1 MEAKFKRL
9 LGAHMSIGGGVEKA
23 PARGESVGCTAM
35 QIFTKSSNNWYSKPL
50 EDDTVKAWF
59 ENLEKTDISIVASH
73 DSYLI
78 NLASPEKEKREK
90 SLKAF
95 IDEIERADK
104 LGIPLLVFHPGS
116 HLGTGE
122 ETGLTAVAD
131 CMNEAIDRTPDSK
144 VVLTIETTAGQGTN
158 LGWRFEH
165 LAFLIDRMENRER
178 VGVCVDT
185 CHIFAAGYELRDEK
199 SYKNTFQE
207 FDKIIGLDLIRFFH
221 LNDSKKDFGS
231 RVDRHNHIGEGF
243 LGKEPFRFLMNDRRF
258 QKIPMVLETP
268 KGKELKE
275 DLQNLAVLHSLI
287 KK

>member
-1 MEAKFKRL
+1 
-9 LGAHMSIGGGVEKA
+9 MSIAGGIEKA

-59 ENLEKTDISIVASH
+59 ENLKKTDISIVASH

-95 IDEIERADK
+95 IDEIERAEK

-165 LAFLIDRMENRER
+165 LAFLIDRMENKER

-199 SYKNTFQE
+199 SYKETFRE
-207 FDKIIGLDLIRFFH
+207 FDEIIGLDWLRFFH

-287 KK
+287 KS